1 MTHHYQRFSR
11 AQDYSDGL
19 AHLNFRYT
27 IQSHQTDSLTISHI
41 HQLDN
46 TVLTYSV
53 VNRSQGIFTRVPNT
67 SHDYLGL
74 RFIRYGHEIHAS
86 QNNRTVLS
94 DYTIGI
100 FDLNTISTYDRLRP
114 TESLNLFIEKNGH
127 NRNLLGPADASNV
140 LDASQGLGRFLL
152 ESFFTFE
159 EQFHAASQDENK
171 LILHHLISLLTEWV
185 LQTTPPSDDNQLL
198 NQAADYIRSYLWDT
212 TLSIE
217 RTARFCQTSVRTLQ
231 KAFYLADLSFSH
243 YVKDAR
249 LALAAVKLFQTNQP
263 ATSIAFQCGFN
274 NSAYFSKCF
283 KEKYHL
289 SPVQYRKKVQKLVDL
304 STIKVND
311 CPLVQEIQQNFTI

>member
-1 MTHHYQRFSR
+1 MTHHCQRFSK

-27 IQSHQTDSLTISHI
+27 IKSQQTDSLTTSHI

-46 TVLTYSV
+46 TVLTYSL
-53 VNRSQGIFTRVPNT
+53 VNRSQGIFTRVPD
-67 SHDYLGL
+67 SSQDYLGL
-74 RFIRYGHEIHAS
+74 RFIRQGHEIHAS
-86 QNNRTVLS
+86 QNNRSVLT

-100 FDLNTISTYDRLRP
+100 FDLNAISTYDRLQP
-114 TESLNLFIEKNGH
+114 TESINLFIEKNGH
-127 NRNLLGPADASNV
+127 IRNLLGPAATSKI
-140 LDASQGLGRFLL
+140 LDASQGMGRFLL
-152 ESFFTFE
+152 ESIFTFE
-159 EQFHAASQDENK
+159 EQFPAASLEENK
-171 LILHHLISLLTEWV
+171 LILHHLISLLGEWV
-185 LQTTPPSDDNQLL
+185 LQSSPPSTDDQLV

-243 YVKDAR
+243 FVKDAR
-249 LALAAVKLFQTNQP
+249 LALAAVKLFQTDQP

-283 KEKYHL
+283 KEKYRL
-289 SPVQYRKKVQKLVDL
+289 SPLQYRKKVQKLLDITEI
-304 STIKVND
+304 SD
-311 CPLVQEIQQNFTI
+311 YHCPLTH